1 MEDKKP
7 KDITERVDSPEVTE
21 ADKVSETSTGDVLET
36 ASEESAVKVEDVVA
50 EVSDN
55 STDTPAK
62 PIETDTP
69 SEPVAE
75 SVNEV
80 TEAKEETEGSN
91 STTKT
96 NYLLAFF
103 AIAIILALLW
113 MGLEKQNRVSTNV
126 FEGVFSAIGG
136 TQAAAVVNGVKI
148 SVEDYNDNV
157 SQLKENASLQG
168 LDVTDPGLDTEIKT
182 QALTI
187 LVNTELLRQEVSA
200 NNISVSDD
208 QVEAK
213 FTELITQ
220 IGGPEALATQ
230 LETVGVTEA
239 ELRDDIKYEIGVGT
253 LLEQKLKF
261 SEISATEEEMIAMYE
276 QYGGE
281 EAGLPP
287 YEGVRPQLQAQVL
300 AQKQQSLLQEYIDEL
315 RAGAEIEN
323 LI

>member
-55 STDTPAK
+55 SIDTPAK